1 VIFGLAAAFG
11 WGLGDL
17 WAAISG
23 RRIGSNRTLVIAQ
36 IAVAL
41 LASGILI
48 VARPDLS
55 GLPRVIPWLVVGAVV
70 GAGAFATL
78 YRGLE
83 LGPVAV
89 VSPVLATYA
98 VVTVLLSVALLG
110 EALAPI
116 EWLGAAITIA
126 GAVLTSTDLRTLAAG
141 TFNRFPGLPWAI
153 VSTLMFGV
161 ATYILGWS
169 AQEAGF
175 LPSMW
180 FARVS
185 LSIVVV
191 AVAFL
196 AWLRAKGHGRP
207 LPETTSRAFRLA
219 ALAGMMELVG
229 TIVYARGAQVG
240 LVSIVTA
247 ASATYPVIP
256 VLGGVALLHER
267 LVPNQYIGIA
277 LVIVGLLMLGLG

>member
-1 VIFGLAAAFG
+1 VIYGIAAAFG

-17 WAAISG
+17 GAAIAG
-23 RRIGSNRTLVIAQ
+23 RRMGSGRTLVIAQ
-36 IAVAL
+36 IAVAI
-41 LASGILI
+41 LASLLVGL
-48 VARPDLS
+48 ARPDLS
-55 GLPRVIPWLVVGAVV
+55 GLPRVIPWLVPAAFL

-98 VVTVLLSVALLG
+98 VVPVMLSVALLG
-110 EALAPI
+110 EELSPI
-116 EWLGAAITIA
+116 EWLGVAITIA
-126 GAVLTSTDLRTLAAG
+126 GAVLTSTDLRAVAGG
-141 TFNRFPGLPWAI
+141 TFTRFAGLPWAI
-153 VSTLMFGV
+153 VSTLLFGV
-161 ATYILGWS
+161 ATYVLGWS

-180 FARVS
+180 FARVT
-185 LSIVVV
+185 LSIVVLGAACIV
-191 AVAFL
+191 
-196 AWLRAKGHGRP
+196 WLRAKGHGP
-207 LPETTSRAFRLA
+207 ARAELVPSTLRLA
-219 ALAGMMELVG
+219 ALAGMLELVG
-229 TIVYARGAQVG
+229 TIVYARGAEVG

-267 LVPNQYIGIA
+267 LVPNQYVGIG
-277 LVIVGLLMLGLG
+277 LVVTGLLMLGLG

>member
-1 VIFGLAAAFG
+1 MIYGLAAAFG

-23 RRIGSNRTLVIAQ
+23 RRIGSGRTLVIAQ
-36 IAVAL
+36 IAVAIFATL
-41 LASGILI
+41 LL
-48 VARPDLS
+48 VLARPDLS
-55 GLPRVIPWLVVGAVV
+55 GLPKVVPWLIPAAFVGA
-70 GAGAFATL
+70 AAFATL

-98 VVTVLLSVALLG
+98 VIPVMLSVALLG
-110 EALAPI
+110 ERLGAI
-116 EWLGAAITIA
+116 EWWGAAVTIA
-126 GAVLTSTDLRTLAAG
+126 GAVLTSTDLRALAGG
-141 TFNRFPGLPWAI
+141 TFTRFAGVPWAI
-153 VSTLMFGV
+153 ASTLLFGV
-161 ATYILGWS
+161 ATYVLGWS
-169 AQEAGF
+169 AKEAGF

-180 FARVS
+180 FARVT

-191 AVAFL
+191 GAASI
-196 AWLRAKGHGRP
+196 AWLRATKDGPPHAEIP
-207 LPETTSRAFRLA
+207 PAAFRLA
-219 ALAGMMELVG
+219 AIAGVMELLG

-267 LVPNQYIGIA
+267 LVANQYVGVG
-277 LVIVGLLMLGLG
+277 LVITGLLMLGLG